1 MQIIAAIAM
10 LRLKLPPIWSLSLM
24 RVIWTGIAGMDG
36 IEWKETGMG
45 QEHSH
50 ARRAERLP
58 LVLPAR
64 CRSRSGFL
72 DRVVI
77 TDISIWGCRIQSFAL
92 TMHQGDLVVVRPESL
107 EGLCGVIR
115 WVHDHAAGIEFDRPL
130 YGPVVDHMHRH
141 HGHFARS
148 AHDPATTWLRLVA

>member
-1 MQIIAAIAM
+1 MQLAEVSSEH
-10 LRLKLPPIWSLSLM
+10 R
-24 RVIWTGIAGMDG
+24 RTG
-36 IEWKETGMG
+36 
-45 QEHSH
+45 
-50 ARRAERLP
+50 RLP

-77 TDISIWGCRIQSFAL
+77 TDISILGCRIQSFAL
-92 TMHQGDLVVVRPESL
+92 TMHRGDLVVLRPEGI

-130 YGPVVDHMHRH
+130 YQPVVEHLHRNH
-141 HGHFARS
+141 ASFHQPSRRQPVEH
-148 AHDPATTWLRLVA
+148 LRLVA